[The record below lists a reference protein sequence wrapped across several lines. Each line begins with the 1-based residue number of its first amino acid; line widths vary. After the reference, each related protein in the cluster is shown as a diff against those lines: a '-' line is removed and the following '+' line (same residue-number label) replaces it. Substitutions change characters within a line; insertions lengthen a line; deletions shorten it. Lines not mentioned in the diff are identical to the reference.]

1 MLTAADL
8 LAGADA
14 IRDVEVPA
22 DLLGGLAAL
31 PDDRRVRLKPLTVN
45 DLRLVARA
53 ARDNDELTAAL
64 MVQRSL
70 VEPALA
76 VRDVSRMP
84 VGLLQ
89 FLLREVNA
97 VIGGEGSNGG
107 IIFPPAQLCRD
118 SYTGMAFLLDRIAAT
133 ECSVSQLAA
142 QLPRYSRRLGEIPF
156 EHGRLGTLMRAV
168 EDAFQGGAVD
178 RTDGLKIAMAAGW
191 VHVRA
196 SNTEPILRLDA
207 S

>member
-14 IRDVEVPA
+14 VRDVEVPA
-22 DLLGGLAAL
+22 ELLGAL
-31 PDDRRVRLKPLTVN
+31 PAPPADRRVRLTPLTVN

-70 VEPALA
+70 VEPALT
-76 VRDVSRMP
+76 VRDVARMP

-97 VIGGEGSNGG
+97 ISGISASEEQVARAIEDPLAQAAFRLSQAFGWTPEQIGKLTMGEVL
-107 IIFPPAQLCRD
+107 AHLQL
-118 SYTGMAFLLDRIAAT
+118 
-133 ECSVSQLAA
+133 
-142 QLPRYSRRLGEIPF
+142 
-156 EHGRLGTLMRAV
+156 
-168 EDAFQGGAVD
+168 
-178 RTDGLKIAMAAGW
+178 LKSA
-191 VHVRA
+191 
-196 SNTEPILRLDA
+196 
-207 S
+207 

>member
-22 DLLGGLAAL
+22 DLLGGLAAP

-70 VEPALA
+70 VEPALT

-97 VIGGEGSNGG
+97 ISGISASEEQVARAIEDPLAQAAFRLSQAFGWTPEQIGKLTMGEVL
-107 IIFPPAQLCRD
+107 AHLQL
-118 SYTGMAFLLDRIAAT
+118 
-133 ECSVSQLAA
+133 
-142 QLPRYSRRLGEIPF
+142 
-156 EHGRLGTLMRAV
+156 
-168 EDAFQGGAVD
+168 
-178 RTDGLKIAMAAGW
+178 LKSA
-191 VHVRA
+191 
-196 SNTEPILRLDA
+196 
-207 S
+207 

>member
-14 IRDVEVPA
+14 VRDVEVPT
-22 DLLGGLAAL
+22 DLLGGLTVPTA
-31 PDDRRVRLKPLTVN
+31 DRRVRLKPLTVN

-70 VEPALA
+70 VEPALT

-89 FLLREVNA
+89 FLVREVNA
-97 VIGGEGSNGG
+97 ISGISASEEQVARAIEDPLAQASFRLSQAFGWTPEQIGKLTMGEVL
-107 IIFPPAQLCRD
+107 AHLQL
-118 SYTGMAFLLDRIAAT
+118 
-133 ECSVSQLAA
+133 
-142 QLPRYSRRLGEIPF
+142 
-156 EHGRLGTLMRAV
+156 
-168 EDAFQGGAVD
+168 
-178 RTDGLKIAMAAGW
+178 LKSA
-191 VHVRA
+191 
-196 SNTEPILRLDA
+196 
-207 S
+207 

>member
-1 MLTAADL
+1 VLTAADL

-22 DLLGGLAAL
+22 DLLGALAAPL
-31 PDDRRVRLKPLTVN
+31 DDRRVRLKPLTVN

-70 VEPALA
+70 VEPALT

-97 VIGGEGSNGG
+97 ISGISASEEQVARAIEDPLAQAAFRLSQAFGWTPEQIGKLTIGEVL
-107 IIFPPAQLCRD
+107 AHLQL
-118 SYTGMAFLLDRIAAT
+118 
-133 ECSVSQLAA
+133 
-142 QLPRYSRRLGEIPF
+142 
-156 EHGRLGTLMRAV
+156 
-168 EDAFQGGAVD
+168 
-178 RTDGLKIAMAAGW
+178 LKSA
-191 VHVRA
+191 
-196 SNTEPILRLDA
+196 
-207 S
+207 

>member
-14 IRDVEVPA
+14 VRDVEVPA
-22 DLLGGLAAL
+22 DLLGGLPATPA
-31 PDDRRVRLKPLTVN
+31 DRRVRLQPLTVN

-70 VEPALA
+70 VEPALTA
-76 VRDVSRMP
+76 RDVSRMP

-97 VIGGEGSNGG
+97 ISGITASEEQIARAIEDPLAQAAFRLSQAFGWTPEQIGKLTMGEVL
-107 IIFPPAQLCRD
+107 AHLQL
-118 SYTGMAFLLDRIAAT
+118 
-133 ECSVSQLAA
+133 
-142 QLPRYSRRLGEIPF
+142 
-156 EHGRLGTLMRAV
+156 
-168 EDAFQGGAVD
+168 
-178 RTDGLKIAMAAGW
+178 LKSA
-191 VHVRA
+191 
-196 SNTEPILRLDA
+196 
-207 S
+207 

>member
-1 MLTAADL
+1 VLTAADL

-14 IRDVEVPA
+14 VRDVEVPA
-22 DLLGGLAAL
+22 DLLGGLAVPPA
-31 PDDRRVRLKPLTVN
+31 DRRVRLKPLTVN

-70 VEPALA
+70 VDPALT

-97 VIGGEGSNGG
+97 ISGISASEEQVARAIEDPLAQAAFRLSQAFGWTPEQIGKLTMGDVL
-107 IIFPPAQLCRD
+107 AHLQL
-118 SYTGMAFLLDRIAAT
+118 
-133 ECSVSQLAA
+133 
-142 QLPRYSRRLGEIPF
+142 
-156 EHGRLGTLMRAV
+156 
-168 EDAFQGGAVD
+168 
-178 RTDGLKIAMAAGW
+178 LKSA
-191 VHVRA
+191 
-196 SNTEPILRLDA
+196 
-207 S
+207 

>member
-22 DLLGGLAAL
+22 DLLGAL
-31 PDDRRVRLKPLTVN
+31 VAPPDDRRVRLKPLTVN

-70 VEPALA
+70 VEPALT

-97 VIGGEGSNGG
+97 ISGISASEEQVARAIEDPLAQAAFRLSQAFGWTPEQIGKLTMGEVL
-107 IIFPPAQLCRD
+107 AHLQL
-118 SYTGMAFLLDRIAAT
+118 
-133 ECSVSQLAA
+133 
-142 QLPRYSRRLGEIPF
+142 
-156 EHGRLGTLMRAV
+156 
-168 EDAFQGGAVD
+168 
-178 RTDGLKIAMAAGW
+178 LKSA
-191 VHVRA
+191 
-196 SNTEPILRLDA
+196 
-207 S
+207 

>member
-1 MLTAADL
+1 VLTAADL

-22 DLLGGLAAL
+22 DLLGGLTAP
-31 PDDRRVRLKPLTVN
+31 PDDRHVRLKPLTVN

-70 VEPALA
+70 VEPALT

-97 VIGGEGSNGG
+97 VSGISASEEQVARAIEDPLAQAAFRLSQAFGWTPEQIGKLTMGEVL
-107 IIFPPAQLCRD
+107 AHLQL
-118 SYTGMAFLLDRIAAT
+118 
-133 ECSVSQLAA
+133 
-142 QLPRYSRRLGEIPF
+142 
-156 EHGRLGTLMRAV
+156 
-168 EDAFQGGAVD
+168 
-178 RTDGLKIAMAAGW
+178 LKSA
-191 VHVRA
+191 
-196 SNTEPILRLDA
+196 
-207 S
+207 

>member
-1 MLTAADL
+1 VLTAADL

-14 IRDVEVPA
+14 IRAVEVPA
-22 DLLGGLAAL
+22 DLLGALAAP

-53 ARDNDELTAAL
+53 ARDHDELTAAL

-70 VEPALA
+70 VEPALT

-97 VIGGEGSNGG
+97 ISGISASEEQVARAIEDPLAQAAFRLSQAFGWTPEQIGKLTMGEVL
-107 IIFPPAQLCRD
+107 AHLQL
-118 SYTGMAFLLDRIAAT
+118 
-133 ECSVSQLAA
+133 
-142 QLPRYSRRLGEIPF
+142 
-156 EHGRLGTLMRAV
+156 
-168 EDAFQGGAVD
+168 
-178 RTDGLKIAMAAGW
+178 LKSA
-191 VHVRA
+191 
-196 SNTEPILRLDA
+196 
-207 S
+207 

>member
-22 DLLGGLAAL
+22 DLLGGLAAPL
-31 PDDRRVRLKPLTVN
+31 DDRRVRLKPLTVN

-70 VEPALA
+70 VEPALT

-97 VIGGEGSNGG
+97 ISGISASEEQVARAIEDPLAQAAFRLSQAFGWTPEQIGKLTMGEVL
-107 IIFPPAQLCRD
+107 AHLQL
-118 SYTGMAFLLDRIAAT
+118 
-133 ECSVSQLAA
+133 
-142 QLPRYSRRLGEIPF
+142 
-156 EHGRLGTLMRAV
+156 
-168 EDAFQGGAVD
+168 
-178 RTDGLKIAMAAGW
+178 LKSA
-191 VHVRA
+191 
-196 SNTEPILRLDA
+196 
-207 S
+207 

>member
-22 DLLGGLAAL
+22 DLLGGPAAP
-31 PDDRRVRLKPLTVN
+31 PDARRVRLKPLTVN

-70 VEPALA
+70 VEPALT
-76 VRDVSRMP
+76 VREVSRMP
-84 VGLLQ
+84 VGLMQ

-97 VIGGEGSNGG
+97 VSGISASEEQVARAIEDPLAQAAFRLSQAFGWTPEQIGKLTMGEVL
-107 IIFPPAQLCRD
+107 AHLQL
-118 SYTGMAFLLDRIAAT
+118 
-133 ECSVSQLAA
+133 
-142 QLPRYSRRLGEIPF
+142 
-156 EHGRLGTLMRAV
+156 
-168 EDAFQGGAVD
+168 
-178 RTDGLKIAMAAGW
+178 LKSA
-191 VHVRA
+191 
-196 SNTEPILRLDA
+196 
-207 S
+207 

>member
-22 DLLGGLAAL
+22 DLLGGLAAP

-53 ARDNDELTAAL
+53 ARDHDELTAAL

-70 VEPALA
+70 VDPALT

-97 VIGGEGSNGG
+97 ISGISASEEQVARAIEDPLAQAAFRLSQAFGWTPEQIGKLTMGEVL
-107 IIFPPAQLCRD
+107 AHLQL
-118 SYTGMAFLLDRIAAT
+118 
-133 ECSVSQLAA
+133 
-142 QLPRYSRRLGEIPF
+142 
-156 EHGRLGTLMRAV
+156 
-168 EDAFQGGAVD
+168 
-178 RTDGLKIAMAAGW
+178 LKSA
-191 VHVRA
+191 
-196 SNTEPILRLDA
+196 
-207 S
+207 

>member
-1 MLTAADL
+1 VLTAADL

-22 DLLGGLAAL
+22 DLLGALAAPL
-31 PDDRRVRLKPLTVN
+31 DDRRVRLKPLTVN

-70 VEPALA
+70 VEPALT
-76 VRDVSRMP
+76 VREVSRMP

-97 VIGGEGSNGG
+97 ISGISASEEQVARAIEDPLAQAAFRLSQAFGWTPEQIGKLTMGEVL
-107 IIFPPAQLCRD
+107 AHLQL
-118 SYTGMAFLLDRIAAT
+118 
-133 ECSVSQLAA
+133 
-142 QLPRYSRRLGEIPF
+142 
-156 EHGRLGTLMRAV
+156 
-168 EDAFQGGAVD
+168 
-178 RTDGLKIAMAAGW
+178 LKSA
-191 VHVRA
+191 
-196 SNTEPILRLDA
+196 
-207 S
+207 

>member
-22 DLLGGLAAL
+22 DLLGASPAPLA
-31 PDDRRVRLKPLTVN
+31 DRHVRLTPLTVN
-45 DLRLVARA
+45 DLRLIARA

-70 VEPALA
+70 VEPTLT
-76 VRDVSRMP
+76 VRDVARMP

-97 VIGGEGSNGG
+97 ISGISASEEQVARAIEDPLAQAAFRLSQAFGWTPEQIGKLTMGEVL
-107 IIFPPAQLCRD
+107 AHLQL
-118 SYTGMAFLLDRIAAT
+118 
-133 ECSVSQLAA
+133 
-142 QLPRYSRRLGEIPF
+142 
-156 EHGRLGTLMRAV
+156 
-168 EDAFQGGAVD
+168 
-178 RTDGLKIAMAAGW
+178 LKSA
-191 VHVRA
+191 
-196 SNTEPILRLDA
+196 
-207 S
+207 

>member
-1 MLTAADL
+1 VLTAADL

-14 IRDVEVPA
+14 ICDVEIPA
-22 DLLGGLAAL
+22 DLLGGLAAP

-70 VEPALA
+70 VEPPLT

-97 VIGGEGSNGG
+97 ISG
-107 IIFPPAQLCRD
+107 ISASEEQVARAIEDPLAQA
-118 SYTGMAFLLDRIAAT
+118 AFRL
-133 ECSVSQLAA
+133 SQAFGWTPE
-142 QLPRYSRRLGEIPF
+142 QI
-156 EHGRLGTLMRAV
+156 GRLTMGEVLAHL
-168 EDAFQGGAVD
+168 QL
-178 RTDGLKIAMAAGW
+178 LKSA
-191 VHVRA
+191 
-196 SNTEPILRLDA
+196 
-207 S
+207 